1 MKFVLLLIAAVSAI
15 NIKQQEPKVVNGK
28 YWFCDPP
35 LPNTV
40 DQLNIE
46 LDFFS
51 RKLDKTHYNNALKIY
66 EELMKK
72 GIAPRVNVHT
82 WELYDNAF
90 SFPRVRRFDMVQHHM
105 DLIQHM
111 EDNLNQNFTN

>member
-1 MKFVLLLIAAVSAI
+1 MYSLGILLFEILFGEMPYMDGVNTMEDLLNASLKHKMKFVLLLIAAVSAI

-51 RKLDKTHYNNALKIY
+51 RKLDKTH
-66 EELMKK
+66 
-72 GIAPRVNVHT
+72 
-82 WELYDNAF
+82 
-90 SFPRVRRFDMVQHHM
+90 
-105 DLIQHM
+105 
-111 EDNLNQNFTN
+111 